1 LSFGQ
6 NLSTFVLAKLTN
18 CIIALDQPVFMTDT
32 KPRVLFV
39 DDEENIRIM
48 LGMVLERNGFH
59 VTSVGTVPEALKL
72 IAQQEFDVLIA
83 DLNVGFP
90 GDGFTVVSAMRRTRP
105 GTVTFILTG
114 YPAFDTALEAI
125 RLQVDDYVTKPTDIE
140 ALIDKIRSKLSGQ
153 SEEHRIRPRRLTE
166 IIAEHLQ
173 SITDEWLQLCRADPE
188 LGAIRISDAERS
200 DHVPR
205 VIQQALGIAL
215 GDSLSDQTA
224 TAAHDHGIVR
234 KKQGFTVPLLIRETR
249 LLQGIISHCVQVNLL
264 AIEISHLLT
273 DMISVNQTIQVLLEQ
288 SVVTFLEE
296 SKKEAA

>member
-1 LSFGQ
+1 M
-6 NLSTFVLAKLTN
+6 
-18 CIIALDQPVFMTDT
+18 DQSLFMTDT

-48 LGMVLERNGFH
+48 LGMVLERNGFQ
-59 VTSVGTVPEALKL
+59 VTSVGTVPEALKF

-114 YPAFDTALEAI
+114 DPAFDTALEAI

-140 ALIDKIRSKLSGQ
+140 ALIEKIRSKLSGQ

-188 LGAIRISDAERS
+188 LGVIRISDAERS

-264 AIEISHLLT
+264 AIDISHLLT

-296 SKKEAA
+296 GKKEAA

>member
-1 LSFGQ
+1 M
-6 NLSTFVLAKLTN
+6 AD
-18 CIIALDQPVFMTDT
+18 A

-48 LGMVLERNGFH
+48 LGMVLERNGFN

-125 RLQVDDYVTKPTDIE
+125 RLQVDDYITKPTDIE
-140 ALIDKIRSKLSGQ
+140 VLIEKIRSKLSGQ
-153 SEEHRIRPRRLTE
+153 SEEHRVRPRRLTE

-173 SITDEWLQLCRADPE
+173 SITHEWLQLCSADPE
-188 LGAIRISDAERS
+188 LGAIEISDTERS

-205 VIQQALGIAL
+205 LIQQALGIAV
-215 GDSLSDQTA
+215 GDGLSVKTTD
-224 TAAHDHGIVR
+224 AARAHGLLR
-234 KKQGFTVPLLIRETR
+234 RDQGFTVPLLVRETR
-249 LLQGIISHCVQVNLL
+249 ILENTISRCVQSNLL
-264 AIEISHLLT
+264 AIEISHLLS
-273 DMISVNQTIQVLLEQ
+273 DLISVHQTIQIQLEH
-288 SVVTFLEE
+288 SVSAFLDGNREN
-296 SKKEAA
+296 AA

>member
-1 LSFGQ
+1 
-6 NLSTFVLAKLTN
+6 
-18 CIIALDQPVFMTDT
+18 MTAT
-32 KPRVLFV
+32 KHSVLFV

-48 LGMVLERNGFH
+48 LGMVLERNGFD

-140 ALIDKIRSKLSGQ
+140 VLIEKIRSKLSGK

-166 IIAEHLQ
+166 IIAENLQ
-173 SITDEWLQLCRADPE
+173 SITDEWLQLCRGDPE

-200 DHVPR
+200 DQVPR

-215 GDSLSDQTA
+215 GASLSDKTA
-224 TAAHDHGIVR
+224 PAARDHGIVR
-234 KKQGFTVPLLIRETR
+234 NKQGFTLPLLIRETR
-249 LLQGIISHCVQVNLL
+249 LLQGIISQCVQVNLL
-264 AIEISHLLT
+264 AIEISNLLT
-273 DMISVNQTIQVLLEQ
+273 DMISVNQTLQVLLEQ
-288 SVVTFLEE
+288 SVVAFLEE

>member
-1 LSFGQ
+1 
-6 NLSTFVLAKLTN
+6 
-18 CIIALDQPVFMTDT
+18 MTAS
-32 KPRVLFV
+32 KHRVLFV

-59 VTSVGTVPEALKL
+59 VTTVGTVPEALKL

-140 ALIDKIRSKLSGQ
+140 ALIGKIHSKLSGK
-153 SEEHRIRPRRLTE
+153 SEQHRIRPRRLTE

-173 SITDEWLQLCRADPE
+173 SIAGEWLRSCRADPE
-188 LGAIRISDAERS
+188 LAAIHITDAERS

-205 VIQQALGIAL
+205 VIQQALEIAA
-215 GDSLSDQTA
+215 GDSLSEKT
-224 TAAHDHGIVR
+224 TSAARAHGIVR
-234 KKQGFTVPLLIRETR
+234 RNQGFTIPLLIRETR
-249 LLQGIISHCVQVNLL
+249 ILQDTIARCVQANLL
-264 AIEISHLLT
+264 AIEISHLIS
-273 DMISVNQTIQVLLEQ
+273 DMIAVEHTIQVQLEH
-288 SVVTFLEE
+288 SVSAYLEGIE
-296 SKKEAA
+296 TERA

>member
-1 LSFGQ
+1 M
-6 NLSTFVLAKLTN
+6 AD
-18 CIIALDQPVFMTDT
+18 A

-48 LGMVLERNGFH
+48 LGMVLERNGFD

-125 RLQVDDYVTKPTDIE
+125 RLQVDDYITKPTDIE
-140 ALIDKIRSKLSGQ
+140 VLIEKIRSKLSGQ
-153 SEEHRIRPRRLTE
+153 SEEHRVRPRRLTE

-173 SITDEWLQLCRADPE
+173 SITHEWLQLCSADPE
-188 LGAIRISDAERS
+188 LGAIEISDTERS

-205 VIQQALGIAL
+205 LIQQALGIAV
-215 GDSLSDQTA
+215 GDGLSVKTTD
-224 TAAHDHGIVR
+224 AARAHGLLR
-234 KKQGFTVPLLIRETR
+234 RGQGFTVPLLVRETR
-249 LLQGIISHCVQVNLL
+249 ILENTISRCVQSNLL
-264 AIEISHLLT
+264 AIEISHLLS
-273 DMISVNQTIQVLLEQ
+273 DLISVHQTIQIQLEH
-288 SVVTFLEE
+288 SVSAFLDGD
-296 SKKEAA
+296 KENAA